1 MNKIVVQKAY
11 KISGIPT
18 NKQFLTWLDVVL
30 GEQNH
35 QTVLIRIVD
44 RTEIQQLNRD
54 YRKQDR
60 PTNILSFPEEQ
71 FDGIPDDEQLL
82 GELVICAPIIKE
94 EAASQGID
102 EQAHW
107 AHLVIHGLL
116 HLLGYDHIE
125 DKEAREMERRE
136 IEILAELGIADPY
149 N

>member
-1 MNKIVVQKAY
+1 MNRVVVQKAY
-11 KISGIPT
+11 KISSIPT
-18 NKQFLTWLDVVL
+18 NRQFLTWLDAVL

-44 RTEIQQLNRD
+44 RDEIQQLNCA
-54 YRKQDR
+54 YRKHDR

-71 FDGIPDDEQLL
+71 FDGIPDDELLL

-94 EAASQGID
+94 EATAQGID
-102 EQAHW
+102 EHAHW
-107 AHLVIHGLL
+107 AHLVVHGLL

-125 DKEAREMERRE
+125 DKEASEMERRE
-136 IEILAELGIADPY
+136 IEILAGLGIANPY